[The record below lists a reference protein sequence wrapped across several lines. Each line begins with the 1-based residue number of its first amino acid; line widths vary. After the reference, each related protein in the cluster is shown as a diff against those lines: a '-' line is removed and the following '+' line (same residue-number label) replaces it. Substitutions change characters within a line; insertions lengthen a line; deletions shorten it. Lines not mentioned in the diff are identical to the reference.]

1 MDKAKTP
8 LTEELNC
15 CNEKLYEDVSH
26 AIIHDSMIR
35 ECFFRAINFN
45 RELIK
50 TIEELEKRVL
60 ELEEKIK
67 SPEEENTKFSIISS
81 GVDEGNWFFMDAFCN
96 GITYKVEAKIFKEPN
111 TKYGLPESDY
121 RISKFYV
128 KDKTNNKTIVMSDRG
143 YLVHEDNLKRPL
155 IKEFIKTLLEY
166 SDKEFEKC
174 MAENTEE

>member
-1 MDKAKTP
+1 MDKTKTP
-8 LTEELNC
+8 LTEELNSR
-15 CNEKLYEDVSH
+15 NEKLYDDISH

-35 ECFFRAINFN
+35 ECFFRAIDFN

-50 TIEELEKRVL
+50 TIEEFEKRVL
-60 ELEEKIK
+60 ELEEKNK
-67 SPEEENTKFSIISS
+67 VPEENTKFSIISS
-81 GVDEGNWFFMDAFCN
+81 GIDDGNWFFMEAFCD

-143 YLVHEDNLKRPL
+143 YLVGEENLKEPL
-155 IKEFIKTLLEY
+155 IKAFIKEVLDY
-166 SDKEFEKC
+166 SDKEFERY
-174 MAENTEE
+174 MITIED

>member
-1 MDKAKTP
+1 MDKTKTP
-8 LTEELNC
+8 LTEELNSH
-15 CNEKLYEDVSH
+15 NEKLYDDINH

-35 ECFFRAINFN
+35 ECFFRIVNFN
-45 RELIK
+45 KELIE
-50 TIEELEKRVL
+50 TIANLEKRVL

-67 SPEEENTKFSIISS
+67 VPEENTKFSIISS
-81 GVDEGNWFFMDAFCN
+81 GIDDGNWFFMEAFCD

-174 MAENTEE
+174 MAENTTEE